1 MNEEAIKLFTE
12 IVTLKIE
19 NRIADKIASHW
30 QAENQEYNVKD
41 MEIDR
46 VARDFEKRRARRM
59 AAAHSNKLTFKHF
72 AIEAG
77 IVGAIL
83 KHFHNQRKSNQML
96 AAIHAKQQ
104 SKKQK
109 GSSNGTPPNNNHPK
123 QTAPAAPASSHISRQ
138 SLSAML
144 KASGNDIRKI
154 GGKNIGK
161 ASVTPQSSGEKIDRK
176 RFSAMLK
183 GAGNDMRRM

>member
-1 MNEEAIKLFTE
+1 MTEEITELFTE
-12 IVTLKIE
+12 ILISKIE
-19 NRIADKIASHW
+19 NRIADRLASHF
-30 QAENQEYNVKD
+30 QAENQDYQFEDV
-41 MEIDR
+41 EIDR
-46 VARDFEKRRARRM
+46 VERDFDRRRARRN
-59 AAAHSNKLTFKHF
+59 AAANSNKLTFKHF
-72 AIEAG
+72 VIGAG
-77 IVGAIL
+77 IVGVIL
-83 KHFHNQRKSNQML
+83 KHLHNQRKDNQML

-104 SKKQK
+104 SKKQT

-123 QTAPAAPASSHISRQ
+123 QTAPAAPASSHVSRQ

-176 RFSAMLK
+176 RFSAILK